1 MKLSDLLNY
10 DDIVIQC
17 HDNPDADAL
26 ASGYAIHSYLTE
38 HGKLPRFIYRGRRE
52 INKNN
57 IKKMIKDLE
66 IPISY
71 EPDFSEEPE
80 LLVTTDCQYGQS
92 NVTCGKAK
100 NVAVIDHH
108 QVNGELPELKEVRSR
123 LGSCSTVV
131 WDMLREEGYNVNSN
145 MNLAT
150 ALHFGLYTDTGKL
163 TEISHPL
170 DRDMLDALITDNDLI
185 RQLSLS
191 VISLDELKITGK
203 AILGF
208 EYFKERSALII
219 EAEECDPTI
228 LGVMSDFALET
239 EDVNICVAFYKTSQQ
254 IKFSVRSC
262 TKEAHANELAE
273 YISDGLGGGG
283 GHLFKAGGF
292 LFTEKVEE
300 DPKKLIRDRID
311 RYFKKFKI
319 IYAKD
324 TVLDSTDM
332 KVYEKLPV
340 EVGTVKLSMLYPVGT
355 PVEIRTLEGDINVF
369 VESDTYLMIGVE
381 GEIYPIREAKL
392 KSSYA
397 PSGSSY
403 NKSFE
408 YSPTIKNT
416 LTGEKKTVIEYADAV
431 IGVGKTKIMARP
443 LGENEYVKLF
453 TAWDNEKYY
462 SGKPG
467 DYIAYREDDVH
478 DIYIIQ
484 KDLFSL
490 LYKPAE

>member
-108 QVNGELPELKEVRSR
+108 QVSGELPGLKEVRSR

-131 WDMLREEGYNVNSN
+131 WDMLRAEGYNVNSN
-145 MNLAT
+145 MKLAT

-208 EYFKERSALII
+208 DYFKERTALII

-239 EDVNICVAFYKTSQQ
+239 ENVNICVAFYKTSQQ

-300 DPKKLIRDRID
+300 DPKDLIRDRID

-332 KVYEKLPV
+332 KSYEKLPV

-381 GEIYPIREAKL
+381 GEIYPIREEKL

-397 PSGSSY
+397 PSGNSY

-408 YSPTIKNT
+408 YSPTIKNN